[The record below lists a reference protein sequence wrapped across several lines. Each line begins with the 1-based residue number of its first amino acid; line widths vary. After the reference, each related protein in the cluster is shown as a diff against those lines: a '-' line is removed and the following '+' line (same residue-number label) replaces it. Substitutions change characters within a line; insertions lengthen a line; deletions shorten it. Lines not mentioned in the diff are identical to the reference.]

1 MGLRRAALWY
11 LYNLDTDDKIEGQFP
26 PENVTQEMSAAYA
39 EESPLNREHPIT
51 QFLHG
56 NADTVSFRGRL
67 YAEVITDDL
76 TRPLRMLQSWKDRD
90 PKLFRPPILHFWVG
104 DATLK
109 VEQCLLES
117 LSAITYHSFRDDGAP
132 RDISFTVN
140 LREYVPY
147 SLLVEAGGE
156 TRYHQA
162 RDRDYYEWLC
172 QREYADPTLG
182 VVIRDRHPDQGL
194 LEAGDI
200 VKLPSAETLRKAKAQ
215 TTSIA
220 LQTAYGRKDT
230 PQRNLRV
237 SVFDRLNRT
246 HTSHVVLE

>member
-1 MGLRRAALWY
+1 MLGKKVSWF

-26 PENVTQEMSAAYA
+26 PEDLRQEMGGTFAQ
-39 EESPLNREHPIT
+39 ESPLNRQHPIT

-56 NADTVSFRGRL
+56 DADTVSFRARL
-67 YAEVITDDL
+67 YAEVATDDL
-76 TRPLRMLQSWKDRD
+76 TKPLRMLQKWTQRD
-90 PKLFRPPILHFWVG
+90 PDLFRPPILHFWVG
-104 DATLK
+104 DSTIK
-109 VEQCLLES
+109 IDQCILERPLS
-117 LSAITYHSFRDDGAP
+117 LEYRSFRPDGSP
-132 RDISFTVN
+132 RDIILTLN

-172 QREYADPTLG
+172 QREYDTPMLG
-182 VVIRDRHPDQGL
+182 VVIRDRHPEQGL

-200 VKLPSAETLRKAKAQ
+200 AKLPSAETLRKARAQ

-220 LQTAYGRKDT
+220 LKTAYGRKDT

>member
-1 MGLRRAALWY
+1 MGILKAVSWY

-26 PENVTQEMSAAYA
+26 PEDLTQEMSVAFA
-39 EESPLNREHPIT
+39 EESPLNRQHPIT

-56 NADTVSFRGRL
+56 NAETISFRGRM
-67 YAEVITDDL
+67 YAEVATDDL
-76 TRPLRMLQSWKDRD
+76 TKPLRMLQSWTKRD
-90 PKLFRPPILHFWVG
+90 PDLFRPPILHFWVG
-104 DATLK
+104 DSTVK
-109 VEQCLLES
+109 VDQCILES
-117 LSAITYHSFRDDGAP
+117 LSGIEYRSFRDNGSP
-132 RDISFTVN
+132 RDISFVVN

-172 QREYADPTLG
+172 QREYDTPMLG

-194 LEAGDI
+194 LEAGNL
-200 VKLPSAETLRKAKAQ
+200 VKLPSAETLRRAKAQ

-230 PQRNLRV
+230 PQRNLRI